1 MYGVLNST
9 YCMPCN
15 DYDSHCE
22 VCYQQNVSHCMQCY
36 NAYGADN
43 GLCKLCTLNCETCK
57 TTDWN
62 YCLTCVYNNTLHRYN
77 ISGNVYAVKRIFL
90 RHTILLKWLF
100 KNVHNYFTAIWL
112 IIQIFILEGHLNLSF
127 HIKNSLS
134 ILIYKINNYW
144 HNTRSI
150 LFA

>member
-9 YCMPCN
+9 YCMPCSYN
-15 DYDSHCE
+15 GSNCE

-36 NAYGADN
+36 NEYGADN

-77 ISGNVYAVKRIFL
+77 ISGNVYEHSVCL
-90 RHTILLKWLF
+90 TCPLLCT
-100 KNVHNYFTAIWL
+100 NCTVYTVDTD
-112 IIQIFILEGHLNLSF
+112 
-127 HIKNSLS
+127 
-134 ILIYKINNYW
+134 YM
-144 HNTRSI
+144 
-150 LFA
+150 